1 MLKLRGF
8 AFGCCALFALLL
20 AAFFAFS
27 FIASSSIVIRS
38 DDMALFSGSM
48 SSGLVVVSLLS
59 GTLCSE
65 GALACRP
72 LRRDFLPAPRDCF
85 WGCCWGGSCGGSWC
99 CCCLGSPWWGVFF
112 CFVIAKDCLFSWIDI
127 CCCPVAATA
136 AALAATT
143 LDGLVV
149 ATSFSSESDVE
160 SESESDVELCLILRT
175 NLSSPAGFQRFA
187 NSGVAWFSGF

>member
-1 MLKLRGF
+1 
-8 AFGCCALFALLL
+8 
-20 AAFFAFS
+20 
-27 FIASSSIVIRS
+27 
-38 DDMALFSGSM
+38 
-48 SSGLVVVSLLS
+48 
-59 GTLCSE
+59 
-65 GALACRP
+65 
-72 LRRDFLPAPRDCF
+72 
-85 WGCCWGGSCGGSWC
+85 
-99 CCCLGSPWWGVFF
+99 LGSPWWGVFF

-175 NLSSPAGFQRFA
+175 NLSSPESSDILLGFPCSAISDLGMPCEALGLAFACTGIIPGGSIEGSIGTAPAGKFCTLRIMVPGGMLIGPYA
-187 NSGVAWFSGF
+187 CIGPSVLELEACVA